1 MPKRT
6 YSSELLIYSPGKL
19 DDEWV
24 NKLVDGYVDDSAV
37 VPSMAVLRFRD
48 PGHDLLIKTGIKVGA
63 PLRLFAKTADE
74 QTRVQLFFGE
84 VTALEAEIDGTGA
97 FTTVRALDHSH
108 RLFRGRRVAAYRNMT
123 ASDIVRQVAR
133 RAGVPTGRIDST
145 RAVYEQVAQSNTT
158 DWDFLRR
165 LAQENDTVLLVDD
178 GKLSF
183 RRTTP
188 ASGAPGVTTPP
199 EQSPKVLGFGDNLL
213 SLRAVVTSVGQVK
226 QVRVR
231 AWDVQKKQAL
241 VGRAQ
246 TDSSEELQLGM
257 TPAQLARPFGPAELL
272 VTDVPY
278 ATQAEVDSAAKALAA
293 DVTGSFAEVEAVV
306 QDAPHL
312 CAGTPVTFAKV
323 GAPFAGKYTITRAHH
338 AFGSKDGYLTQI
350 TVSGGQDRSLYGLA
364 AGSSAPARS
373 ARQTGLVI
381 ATVTDAKD
389 PEQKGRVKLA
399 FPWLAPDYESDWAR
413 TVQLGGVR
421 GGGVFSPEVGD
432 EVLVGFE
439 QGYLDRP
446 YVIGGLYNGKDKPSK
461 HEVPLVDSTSGKVN
475 RRSLVSRS
483 GHRLELLD
491 PVRGT
496 KGVRLLT
503 GDGKVEIKLDQQ
515 DTSVV
520 VRSDGTV
527 EIKAA
532 RQINITGRGVT
543 IDAGV
548 GRVTLTGASVAIN
561 GRSAVLING
570 AIVKI
575 N

>member
-1 MPKRT
+1 MSKRA
-6 YSSELLIYSPGKL
+6 YSSELLIESPGPL
-19 DDEWV
+19 GEEWT
-24 NKLVDGYVDDSAV
+24 NQLVHGYVDDSAA
-37 VPSMAVLRFRD
+37 VPAMAVLQFRD
-48 PGHDLLIKTGIKVGA
+48 PGHRLLSKTGIKVGV

-74 QTRVQLFFGE
+74 GTRVPLFSGE

-108 RLFRGRRVAAYRNMT
+108 RLLRGRRVVAYRNMT
-123 ASDIVRQVAR
+123 AADIVRQVAR
-133 RAGVPTGRIDST
+133 RAGVALGRIDPT
-145 RAVYEQVAQSNTT
+145 RTVYEQVAQPNTT

-165 LAQENDTVLLVDD
+165 L
-178 GKLSF
+178 SF
-183 RRTTP
+183 RQTTA
-188 ASGAPGVTTPP
+188 ASGAPGVATPA
-199 EQSPKVLGFGDNLL
+199 EKSPYVLQFGVNLV
-213 SLRAVVTSVGQVK
+213 SLRAVVTSAGQVN

-231 AWDVQKKQAL
+231 AWDVRTKRAL
-241 VGRAQ
+241 VGSARA
-246 TDSSEELQLGM
+246 DKSEELLLGV
-257 TPAQLARPFGPAELL
+257 TPAQVARPFGTAELL

-278 ATQAEVDSAAKALAA
+278 GTQAEVNSVATALAA
-293 DVTGSFAEVEAVV
+293 DVTGSFGELEAVV
-306 QDAPHL
+306 EDAPHL
-312 CAGTPVTFAKV
+312 RAGTPVTFAKV
-323 GAPFAGKYTITRAHH
+323 GDPFEGKYTVTRAHH
-338 AFGSKDGYLTQI
+338 AFGSRDGYLTQI

-364 AGSSAPARS
+364 AGASAPARPT
-373 ARQTGLVI
+373 RQTGLVI

-399 FPWLAPDYESDWAR
+399 FPWLSADYESDWAR

-446 YVIGGLYNGKDKPSK
+446 YVIGGLYNGRDKPSK
-461 HEVPLVDSTSGKVN
+461 HQVPLVDGTSGRVN

-491 PVRGT
+491 PVRGPQ
-496 KGVRLLT
+496 GVRLQT

-532 RQINITGRGVT
+532 RQINVTGRGVT

-548 GRVTLTGASVAIN
+548 GRLTLTGASVSVN

>member
-1 MPKRT
+1 MSKRA
-6 YSSELLIYSPGKL
+6 YSSELLIESPGL
-19 DDEWV
+19 MAEEWT
-24 NKLVDGYVDDSAV
+24 NKLVHGYVDDSAA
-37 VPSMAVLRFRD
+37 VPAMAVLQFRD
-48 PGHDLLIKTGIKVGA
+48 PEHLLLSKTRIKVGV

-74 QTRVQLFFGE
+74 QTRVPLFSGE

-108 RLFRGRRVAAYRNMT
+108 RLLRGRRVVAYRNMT

-133 RAGVPTGRIDST
+133 RARVAVGRIDPT
-145 RAVYEQVAQSNTT
+145 RTVYEQVAQPNTT
-158 DWDFLRR
+158 DWEFLRR
-165 LAQENDTVLLVDD
+165 LAQDNDAVLLVDD

-183 RRTTP
+183 RRTTA
-188 ASGAPGVTTPP
+188 ASGAPGVATPA
-199 EQSPKVLGFGDNLL
+199 EKSPYVLQFGVNLV
-213 SLRAVVTSVGQVK
+213 SLRAAVTSAGQVN

-231 AWDVQKKQAL
+231 SWDVRTKRAL
-241 VGRAQ
+241 VGSARA
-246 TDSSEELQLGM
+246 DKSEELLLGV
-257 TPAQLARPFGPAELL
+257 TPAQVASPFGTAELL

-278 ATQAEVDSAAKALAA
+278 GTQAEVNSVATALAA
-293 DVTGSFAEVEAVV
+293 DVTGSFGELEAVV
-306 QDAPHL
+306 EDAPHL
-312 CAGTPVTFAKV
+312 RAGTPVTFAKV
-323 GAPFAGKYTITRAHH
+323 GAPFEGKYTVTRAHH

-364 AGSSAPARS
+364 AGASAPARPT
-373 ARQTGLVI
+373 RQTGLVI

-399 FPWLAPDYESDWAR
+399 FPWLAADYESDWAR

-439 QGYLDRP
+439 QGFLDRP
-446 YVIGGLYNGKDKPSK
+446 YVIGGLYNGRDKPSK
-461 HEVPLVDSTSGKVN
+461 HQVPLVDKTSGRVN

-491 PVRGT
+491 PVRGPQ
-496 KGVRLLT
+496 GVRLQT
-503 GDGKVEIKLDQQ
+503 GNGKVEIKLDQQ

-532 RQINITGRGVT
+532 RQINVTGRGVT

-548 GRVTLTGASVAIN
+548 GRLTLTGASVAVN